1 MLTGV
6 IGGLLAAGLEARE
19 AASVAAWVHGLAGR
33 LASAGGPITASTLAA
48 TLPRALASLAS
59 PVELL

>member
-6 IGGLLAAGLEARE
+6 IGALLAAGLDARE

-33 LASAGGPITASTLAA
+33 LASDGGPITASSLAA
-48 TLPRALASLAS
+48 ALPHALATLAS
-59 PVELL
+59 PVELG